1 MENNQIQPLDIEFD
15 DILTPQPVGE
25 EPAKEEAV
33 ETEKPTADIVP
44 ADIDSEEEKKEVEEK
59 VKEPVAKKPA
69 PEPEPEPETK
79 EPEVEP
85 EVEEGTIV
93 GEIIEKFGY
102 DNIDEE
108 FEDTTE
114 GLTRLTE
121 VLSEKL
127 AVETL
132 DSLFEKFPTVQKH
145 LEYVQ
150 QGGDPNEFM
159 RAFTP
164 EVDYSRIELKEDDV
178 NAQKKILTEYFIAR
192 GTEKDFIGDM
202 LESYEDKGTLKD
214 KAVAAKKALAD
225 AQAAQREAQLQQQ
238 REQYLQQQQQ
248 TQKMWEDIGNTISDA
263 TDLSGIPI
271 SQRDKNKFY
280 DYISKP
286 VDSYGNT
293 QRDVDMQ
300 KADLDT
306 KLAIDFLMF
315 KGFELDKFIGKKA
328 STKAAKTL
336 KEKLEKNSKRPK
348 SVRTG
353 NGASNDNIE
362 SIDLDFSN
370 LGG

>member
-33 ETEKPTADIVP
+33 ETEKPVADIVP
-44 ADIDSEEEKKEVEEK
+44 ADIDSDEEKKEVEEEK
-59 VKEPVAKKPA
+59 VEEPVAE
-69 PEPEPEPETK
+69 EPVPKPETK
-79 EPEVEP
+79 ESEVEP

-93 GEIIEKFGY
+93 GEIIEKFGF

-214 KAVAAKKALAD
+214 KAVAAQKALSD
-225 AQAAQREAQLQQQ
+225 AQAAQREAKLQHQ
-238 REQYLQQQQQ
+238 RDKYLQQQQQ
-248 TQKMWEDIGNTISDA
+248 TQKMWEDIGNTISNA

-293 QRDVDMQ
+293 QRDIDMQ
-300 KADLDT
+300 RAELDT
-306 KLAIDFLMF
+306 KLAMDFLMF

-328 STKAAKTL
+328 NTKAAKTL
-336 KEKLEKNSKRPK
+336 KEKLERNSKRPK

-353 NGASNDNIE
+353 NGASNNNIE

>member
-33 ETEKPTADIVP
+33 KTQEPVADIVP
-44 ADIDSEEEKKEVEEK
+44 ADIDSDEEKKEVEEEK
-59 VKEPVAKKPA
+59 VEEPVAKEPA
-69 PEPEPEPETK
+69 PESETK
-79 EPEVEP
+79 EHEVEP

-93 GEIIEKFGY
+93 GEILEKFGY

-214 KAVAAKKALAD
+214 KAVAAQKALSD
-225 AQAAQREAQLQQQ
+225 AQAAQREAKLQQQ
-238 REQYLQQQQQ
+238 RDKYLQQQQQ
-248 TQKMWEDIGNTISDA
+248 TQKMWEDIGNTISNA

-293 QRDVDMQ
+293 QRDIDMQ
-300 KADLDT
+300 RAELDT
-306 KLAIDFLMF
+306 KLAMDFLMF

-336 KEKLEKNSKRPK
+336 KEKLERNSKRPK

-353 NGASNDNIE
+353 DGAFNNNIE

>member
-44 ADIDSEEEKKEVEEK
+44 ADIDSEEEEKEVE
-59 VKEPVAKKPA
+59 KEPVAEEPA
-69 PEPEPEPETK
+69 P
-79 EPEVEP
+79 EP

-93 GEIIEKFGY
+93 GEIIGKFGF
-102 DNIDEE
+102 DDIDEE

-132 DSLFEKFPTVQKH
+132 DSLFEKFPTVKKH

-164 EVDYSRIELKEDDV
+164 EVDYSRVELKEDDV

-214 KAVAAKKALAD
+214 KAVAAKRALSD
-225 AQAAQREAQLQQQ
+225 AQAAQREAKLQQQ
-238 REQYLQQQQQ
+238 REQYFQQQKQ
-248 TQKMWEDIGNTISDA
+248 TQKMWEDIGSTISNA

-300 KADLDT
+300 KAELDT
-306 KLAIDFLMF
+306 KLAMDFLMF
-315 KGFELDKFIGKKA
+315 KGFEIDKFIGKKA
-328 STKAAKTL
+328 STKAAQTL
-336 KEKLEKNSKRPK
+336 KEKLERNSKRPK

-353 NGASNDNIE
+353 NGDSNDNIE

>member
-33 ETEKPTADIVP
+33 KTQEPVADIVP
-44 ADIDSEEEKKEVEEK
+44 ADIDSDEERKEVEEEK
-59 VKEPVAKKPA
+59 VEEPVAK
-69 PEPEPEPETK
+69 EPTPKLETK

-93 GEIIEKFGY
+93 GEILEKFGY

-164 EVDYSRIELKEDDV
+164 EVDYSRIEVKEGDV
-178 NAQKKILTEYFIAR
+178 NTQKKILTEYFIAR

-214 KAVAAKKALAD
+214 KAVAAQKALSD
-225 AQAAQREAQLQQQ
+225 AQAAQREAKLQQQ
-238 REQYLQQQQQ
+238 RDKYLQQQQQ
-248 TQKMWEDIGNTISDA
+248 TQKMWENIGNTISNA
-263 TDLSGIPI
+263 TELSGIPI

-293 QRDVDMQ
+293 QRDIDMQ
-300 KADLDT
+300 RAELDT
-306 KLAIDFLMF
+306 KLAMDFLMF

-328 STKAAKTL
+328 STKAAQTL
-336 KEKLEKNSKRPK
+336 KEKLERNSKRPK

-353 NGASNDNIE
+353 DGAFNNNIE